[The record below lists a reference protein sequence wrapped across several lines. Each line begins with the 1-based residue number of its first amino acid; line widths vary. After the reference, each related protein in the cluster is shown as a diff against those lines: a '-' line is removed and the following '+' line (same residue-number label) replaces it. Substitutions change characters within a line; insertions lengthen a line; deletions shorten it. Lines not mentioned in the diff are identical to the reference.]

1 MSEPLSEIVRLLR
14 PQAVFTN
21 LISGKGN
28 WAVRYSEFG
37 QPSFC
42 IMLEGSCQLAVDG
55 HEPTTIS
62 AGDFVLL
69 PSTPG
74 FTISSFVPAPP
85 VYMDPNQVREE
96 RGELRYGEQTGQ
108 PDMRSLG
115 GSFLFDCA
123 DPGLLVSLLPKVVHV
138 QGSMRLS
145 QLVQMVGEETAD
157 EKPGNE
163 FMRSRLAEMLLV
175 EAMRSTTS
183 GSAPPGLLRGL
194 GDERLAAALKQMH
207 AHIDQSWSVAQ
218 LARIAA
224 LSRSS
229 FFERFTR
236 TVGVAPMEYL
246 LSWRMEIAK
255 ELLRLDEL
263 SVLEIADRIGY
274 GSTSAFSVAF
284 TRHVGQPPSHY
295 KGTHRTPRILS
306 SRASR
311 VDPHRSV

>member
-1 MSEPLSEIVRLLR
+1 MSDPLSEIVRLLR
-14 PQAVFTN
+14 PQAVFAN

-37 QPSFC
+37 KPSFC
-42 IMLEGSCQLAVDG
+42 IMLEGGCRLAVDG
-55 HEPTTIS
+55 HEPTTLS

-69 PSTPG
+69 PTTPG
-74 FTISSFVPAPP
+74 FTLSSFLPSPP
-85 VYMDPNQVREE
+85 VHLDPTKVPK
-96 RGELRYGEQTGQ
+96 GLELRYGEQTGQ

-115 GSFLFDCA
+115 GAFLFDCV
-123 DPGLLVSLLPKVVHV
+123 DPGLLVSLLPGVVHV
-138 QGSMRLS
+138 QGSLRLS

-163 FMRSRLAEMLLV
+163 FMRSRLADMLLV

-207 AHIDQSWSVAQ
+207 AHIGRRWSVAQ
-218 LARIAA
+218 LAKIAA

-246 LSWRMEIAK
+246 LAWRMEIAK
-255 ELLRLDEL
+255 EFLRRGEL
-263 SVLEIADRIGY
+263 SVSEIAEHVGY
-274 GSTSAFSVAF
+274 GSTSAFSAAF

-295 KGTHRTPRILS
+295 A
-306 SRASR
+306 RAA
-311 VDPHRSV
+311 

>member
-1 MSEPLSEIVRLLR
+1 MSDPLSEIVRLLQ
-14 PQAVFTN
+14 PQAVFAN

-37 QPSFC
+37 KPSFC
-42 IMLEGSCQLAVDG
+42 IMLEGSCRLAVDG
-55 HEPTTIS
+55 HEPTTLS

-69 PSTPG
+69 PTTPG

-85 VYMDPNQVREE
+85 VYMDPNQVRGG
-96 RGELRYGEQTGQ
+96 RDELRYGEQIGQ

-138 QGSMRLS
+138 QGSTRLS
-145 QLVQMVGEETAD
+145 QLVQMVGEESAD

-163 FMRSRLAEMLLV
+163 FMRSRLVEMLLV

-183 GSAPPGLLRGL
+183 GTAPPGLLRGL
-194 GDERLAAALKQMH
+194 GDERLAPALKQMH
-207 AHIDQSWSVAQ
+207 AHIGQSWSVAQ
-218 LARIAA
+218 LAKIAA

-236 TVGVAPMEYL
+236 MVGVAPMEYL

-255 ELLRLDEL
+255 ELLRRDEL
-263 SVLEIADRIGY
+263 SVSEIAERIGY

-295 KGTHRTPRILS
+295 A
-306 SRASR
+306 RA
-311 VDPHRSV
+311 V